1 MAILERFCFQIFD
14 PPCVASET
22 CQENVGSVS
31 AAAPGDSDA
40 ECNRKNAAMLPT
52 KIRDDLAYK
61 CKCFWSGSRGVT
73 MYTENNDLQKTM
85 GLCQ

>member
-1 MAILERFCFQIFD
+1 MAILERFCFQTFD

-40 ECNRKNAAMLPT
+40 ESNRKNAAMLPT
-52 KIRDDLAYK
+52 KIASDDLAYK
-61 CKCFWSGSRGVT
+61 CKCFTGVAQG
-73 MYTENNDLQKTM
+73 E
-85 GLCQ
+85 